1 MAWYDRFIGRREV
14 DDEKLN
20 PSQYVISRNEG
31 MTIDSREIPTNYRNA
46 YETLEIVNRSVNMI
60 VDDVAE
66 IPFSVGEKVVGTNN
80 IIKNIRRSKV
90 DLLLNKEPNPFQD
103 ISTFKRNLIIDLM
116 IDGNIF
122 IYFDGAHLYHLP
134 AEKVTIYSDDDT
146 YVEKYSY
153 DNTIDYTV
161 NEIIHIKEN
170 SFNSIYRGVP
180 RLKPAYRTMQL
191 LTSMRNFQDNFFKNG
206 AVPGLVLKSPNTLSE
221 KIKERMLQAWS
232 IRYNPNTG
240 GRRPLILDGGLEVD
254 ALTNVNFRELD
265 FADSIKA
272 NERIILE
279 AMGVPPILMDGGNNA
294 NIRPNHRL
302 YYLETVLPIVRKIGF
317 ALERFFGFSLSED
330 VTGIPALQPELRDQA
345 AYYATLV
352 NTGILS
358 ANEAREALGKEPVDG
373 FDEPRV
379 PQNIAG
385 SAVNPD
391 EGGRP
396 EQTPPSEEN

>member
-1 MAWYDRFIGRREV
+1 MAWYDRFLGRDSE
-14 DDEKLN
+14 EKLN

-31 MTIDSREIPTNYRNA
+31 MTIDSREIVTNYRNA
-46 YETLEIVNRSVNMI
+46 YEQLEIVNRAVNMI

-66 IPFSVGEKVVGTNN
+66 IPFAVGEKVLGTTNVV
-80 IIKNIRRSKV
+80 KNIRRSKV

-103 ISTFKRNLIIDLM
+103 VSTFKRNLIIDLL

-122 IYFDGAHLYHLP
+122 IYFDGAHMYHLP
-134 AEKVTIYSDDDT
+134 ADKITIHTDDKT
-146 YVEKYSY
+146 YIERFSY
-153 DNTIDYTV
+153 DNSIDYTP

-191 LTSMRNFQDNFFKNG
+191 LSSMRNFQDNFFKNG

-221 KIKERMLQAWS
+221 KVKERMMRAWS
-232 IRYNPNTG
+232 IRYNPTTG
-240 GRRPLILDGGLEVD
+240 GKRPLILDGGLEVD
-254 ALTNVNFRELD
+254 ALSKINFKELD
-265 FADSIKA
+265 FAESIKS

-279 AMGVPPILMDGGNNA
+279 AMGIPPILMDGGNNA

-302 YYLETVLPIVRKIGF
+302 YYLETVLPIVKKVGY
-317 ALERFFGFSLSED
+317 ALERFFGFSLNED

-358 ANEAREALGKEPVDG
+358 ANEAREALGKEPVAG

-379 PQNIAG
+379 PANIAG
-385 SAVNPD
+385 SAVNP
-391 EGGRP
+391 EQGGRP
-396 EQTPPSEEN
+396 EEAAPSEEE

>member
-1 MAWYDRFIGRREV
+1 MAWYDRFLGGNRE
-14 DDEKLN
+14 EKLN

-31 MTIDSREIPTNYRNA
+31 MTIDSREIITNYRNA
-46 YETLEIVNRSVNMI
+46 YEQLEIVNRAVNMI

-66 IPFSVGEKVVGTNN
+66 IPFAVGEKVLGTTNVV
-80 IIKNIRRSKV
+80 KNIRRSKV

-103 ISTFKRNLIIDLM
+103 VSTFKRNLIIDLL

-122 IYFDGAHLYHLP
+122 IYFDGAHMYHLP
-134 AEKVTIYSDDDT
+134 ADKITIHTDDKT
-146 YVEKYSY
+146 YIERFSY
-153 DNTIDYTV
+153 DNSIDYSP

-191 LTSMRNFQDNFFKNG
+191 LSSMRNFQDNFFKNG

-221 KIKERMLQAWS
+221 KVKERMMRAWS
-232 IRYNPNTG
+232 IRYNPTTG
-240 GRRPLILDGGLEVD
+240 GKRPLILDGGLEVD
-254 ALTNVNFRELD
+254 ALSKINFKELD
-265 FADSIKA
+265 FAESIKS

-279 AMGVPPILMDGGNNA
+279 AMGIPPILMDGGNNA

-302 YYLETVLPIVRKIGF
+302 YYLETVLPVVKKLGY
-317 ALERFFGFSLSED
+317 ALERFFGFSLNED

-358 ANEAREALGKEPVDG
+358 ANEAREALGKEPVAG

-379 PQNIAG
+379 PANIAG
-385 SAVNPD
+385 SATNP
-391 EGGRP
+391 EQGGRP
-396 EQTPPSEEN
+396 EEAAPSEEE